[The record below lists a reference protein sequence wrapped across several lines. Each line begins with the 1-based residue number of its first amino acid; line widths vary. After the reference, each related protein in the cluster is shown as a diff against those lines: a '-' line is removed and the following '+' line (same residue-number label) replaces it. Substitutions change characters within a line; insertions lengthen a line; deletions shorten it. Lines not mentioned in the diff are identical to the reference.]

1 MGLFNKKEL
10 KRIEEL
16 EKENAEYLSKI
27 EQLGAKELFDIQNE
41 IKELQQTKLD
51 VEKDI
56 QEKNEELLDVKRDI
70 NSAVFELK
78 AKEEEIKRL
87 DLDLDVMDF
96 GIYTPKYNCMNSE
109 EYATKIKENRNKQKE
124 MIKNKTALNFFDSWT
139 LDGSLTKGRAMNN
152 DNMKMYLRAFNNEC
166 DSLISKVKFNNFD
179 RIKERIE
186 KCAKALDKLNQ
197 RTKISVSYKYLQ
209 LKIDELHLV
218 HEYNCKKQEEK
229 EAMRAAREEE
239 REQAKLQ
246 KEIEEA
252 RKSITKEKKHYENA
266 KEKFVLQL
274 EKCST
279 DEEKNDIQSK
289 IDEIDVKLAE
299 ISKNLEN
306 IDYREANKRAGY
318 VYVISNI
325 GSFGEGIYKIGMT
338 RRLEP
343 MDRVDE
349 LGDASVPFK
358 FDVHAMIFSDD
369 APTLENALHK
379 AFDDRKVN
387 MINGRK
393 EFFKVSLEEIEK
405 VVKENHEKLIEFN
418 EIPDAEQYRE
428 TLKIKESL
436 TKGKNINE

>member
-27 EQLGAKELFDIQNE
+27 EQLGGKEILDIQNE
-41 IKELQQTKLD
+41 IKELQGKKANSEKELAEKEQELQNIQ
-51 VEKDI
+51 KDI
-56 QEKNEELLDVKRDI
+56 NNLLDTIKVKKEVI
-70 NSAVFELK
+70 NQ
-78 AKEEEIKRL
+78 L

-96 GIYTPKYNCMNSE
+96 GIYKPKYNCINSE
-109 EYATKIKENRNKQKE
+109 EYATKIKENRNRQKE
-124 MIKNKTALNFFDSWT
+124 MIKNKTALNFFDSWK
-139 LDGSLTKGRAMNN
+139 LDGSLAKGRAMNN

-179 RIKERIE
+179 KIKERIE
-186 KCAKALDKLNQ
+186 KCANALNKLNQ
-197 RTKISVSYKYLQ
+197 RNRISVTWKYLQ

-252 RKSITKEKKHYENA
+252 RKSINKEKKHYENA
-266 KEKFVLQL
+266 KEKLILQL

-279 DEEKNDIQSK
+279 DEEKSDIQSK
-289 IDEIDVKLAE
+289 INEIDEKLAE
-299 ISKNLEN
+299 INKNLED

-369 APTLENALHK
+369 APALENALHK

-393 EFFKVSLEEIEK
+393 EFFRVSLEEIEK

-418 EIPDAEQYRE
+418 EVPDAEQYRE

-436 TKGKNINE
+436 IKGKNIDE